1 MSEHNMLPQILCMK
15 WGTLYDADYVN
26 KLHAMVSRH
35 ITGPFRFVCL
45 TDQPAGLHA
54 EIETFP
60 CPEINLPEHAR
71 NKGWRK
77 LTTYAPSTYLYDLKG
92 VWLFLDLDV
101 VITGSL
107 DPFFSYE
114 PNKDFVVMRN
124 WSQPKKN
131 IANTSVYRFH
141 IGKLTYILDQ
151 LLENQ
156 TELLKTYSN
165 SQTYISRTVK
175 EIVYWPDSWCILFKI
190 QCIPSWPQRF
200 WRAPFLPKHTRIVA
214 FPGNPNPHEAKA
226 GNWPFKRKITRLYK
240 YIRPANWISDYWR

>member
-1 MSEHNMLPQILCMK
+1 MYDEKIKAQILCMK
-15 WGTLYDADYVN
+15 WGPLYSAEYVN
-26 KLHAMVSRH
+26 KLYGMVKRNISS
-35 ITGPFRFVCL
+35 PFRFVCL
-45 TDQPAGLHA
+45 TDNS
-54 EIETFP
+54 EDIDSEVECYP
-60 CPEINLPEHAR
+60 CPEIELPEQVR

-131 IANTSVYRFH
+131 IGNTSVYRFH

-175 EIVYWPDSWCILFKI
+175 EIVYWPDSWCILFKV
-190 QCIPSWPQRF
+190 QCIPAWPQRF
-200 WRAPFLPKHTRIVA
+200 WKAPVLPQHTRVVA
-214 FPGNPNPHEAKA
+214 FPGNPNPHEAEV
-226 GNWPFKRKITRLYK
+226 GNWPVKRKIKRLYK
-240 YIRPANWISDYWR
+240 YIRPTNWIREYWN